1 MVMQSKCDTWVHST
15 LPRSARSTPIQ
26 QKKKKQS
33 DLQKHR
39 VVTYLHKC
47 TLSDHAENFYSAFN

>member
-15 LPRSARSTPIQ
+15 LPRSARSAPIQ
-26 QKKKKQS
+26 QEKKQS
-33 DLQKHR
+33 DSQKHR

-47 TLSDHAENFYSAFN
+47 TLSDHAENLYSAFN